1 MTEKEVYLKVVI
13 QLQRLKVL
21 KFAQIPEFNRGVIGR
36 CSQVVAVLRE
46 GNAGDGARVAGEVG
60 HIGALLRLGS
70 RE

>member
-21 KFAQIPEFNRGVIGR
+21 KFAQIPEFNRGVIGCR
-36 CSQVVAVLRE
+36 SQVVAVLRK

-60 HIGALLRLGS
+60 HISALLQLGS